1 MKVSHTVAALS
12 VSFDEENLVSPTGLV
27 PVMRLAENAGLHALA
42 DEWLSIPTDYPED
55 SVIPSC
61 ACHARPGAD
70 EGAYSSG

>member
-42 DEWLSIPTDYPED
+42 DEWLSIP
-55 SVIPSC
+55 
-61 ACHARPGAD
+61 
-70 EGAYSSG
+70 